1 MNKIVFD
8 VDDTICDNN
17 GRDYE
22 NAIPFEDV
30 INKINDLHKEG
41 FYIVL
46 YTSRGMMSCK
56 GDIKKI
62 IAKNKAI
69 LEKWLMENNVNYDE
83 LIFGKP
89 IADLYVDD
97 KAMSLKEF
105 KNSKFEKLAG
115 GSGSSIYRLGNI
127 VKKELKEDEVLRIKE
142 WYKNNNVCKCPKT
155 ICFTY
160 NSMYMEFVEGI
171 CLSNVKLTIYIIKQL
186 FYNIYNFRRVKYDS
200 FNLDKQIEI
209 LDKNKDGGEIDDLI
223 KICKNKLLEYKDVLN
238 KNASFSHGDS
248 ILSNIIYNK
257 GEFYFL
263 DPQFYKDSSSYLL
276 DLAKLNMSLHGY
288 ERIFGFSQLD
298 ISDEVVECY
307 NNILNEKGLF
317 DIVTILTLMYILRL
331 YRYKNELQKTYVLR
345 MAKEFMIKNER
356 LFNSN

>member
-22 NAIPFEDV
+22 NAIPFKDV

-56 GDIKKI
+56 GDINKI
-62 IAKNKAI
+62 IIKNKAT
-69 LEKWLMENNVNYDE
+69 LEKWLVENNVDYDE

-105 KNSKFEKLAG
+105 KNSKFERLVG
-115 GSGSSIYRLGNI
+115 GSGSSIYRLGSI
-127 VKKELKEDEVLRIKE
+127 VKKELKEDEVSRIKE
-142 WYKNNNVCKCPKT
+142 WYKNNNVCKCPKI

-160 NSMYMEFVEGI
+160 NYMYMEFVEGT
-171 CLSNVKLTIYIIKQL
+171 CLSNVKLTVYIIKKL
-186 FYNIYNFRRVKYDS
+186 FYNIYNFRQVKYDS
-200 FNLDKQIEI
+200 FNLGKQIEI
-209 LDKNKDGGEIDDLI
+209 LDNNKDGGEIDDLI
-223 KICKNKLLEYKDVLN
+223 EICKNKLLEYEDVLN
-238 KNASFSHGDS
+238 DNASFSHGDS

-276 DLAKLNMSLHGY
+276 DLAKLNMSLRGY
-288 ERIFGFSQLD
+288 ERIFGFSKLD
-298 ISDEVVECY
+298 ISKEVVRY
-307 NNILNEKGLF
+307 YDNVLKKKGIF
-317 DIVTILTLMYILRL
+317 DVVNVLTLMYILRL
-331 YRYKNELQKTYVLR
+331 YRYKKGLQKSYVLK
-345 MAKEFMIKNER
+345 MAREFISKNER